1 MLAQLR
7 CFSRIHHHHSELGD
21 TCGWQRGPG
30 CPLPVGPGTE
40 WASSKR
46 RVTYLD
52 VYSLHSVK
60 SMLCIEALHPLPP
73 PRPCHLSGHTC
84 FSHRQSSVGEDGL
97 SIVLT
102 TGHWCWE
109 QTQFCLLGVTTAKF
123 YGNWQKVGKT
133 VRAKGDGGCRGPLP
147 SIGVFAVTL
156 KKGRLPGGSVG
167 SASHLPRAI
176 GRRVRDPAH
185 SRPETCHFHFLISLI
200 TRLGPLRPPVSRA
213 DVARGGF
220 LSVRPLEAFP
230 PSAANASCQR
240 MLPRSK
246 PIVSNSFK
254 GTAHGSVSQN
264 SP

>member
-1 MLAQLR
+1 M
-7 CFSRIHHHHSELGD
+7 
-21 TCGWQRGPG
+21 
-30 CPLPVGPGTE
+30 
-40 WASSKR
+40 
-46 RVTYLD
+46 D

-176 GRRVRDPAH
+176 GRRVRDRSARHPLPHRPAVQLSNLEGGGSSPPTCSPSGSPSKGNGAPPRTRAFEPPAGRGDLGLRAMCVVWSAEKGAGLWWKTRSCFH
-185 SRPETCHFHFLISLI
+185 CRFPWAPSRGVAATAPGPISV
-200 TRLGPLRPPVSRA
+200 TPA
-213 DVARGGF
+213 
-220 LSVRPLEAFP
+220 
-230 PSAANASCQR
+230 
-240 MLPRSK
+240 LPRDQLSAGGG
-246 PIVSNSFK
+246 K
-254 GTAHGSVSQN
+254 GL
-264 SP
+264 